1 MDIVIYRMAKNII
14 DILVGNAILKLKE
27 GSDMRREAKEKNV
40 PLDDILYLHG
50 ITERDVAEAK
60 GTLTGYPVKYLN
72 GELVSGEVFRDIP
85 EESARYYKMVPLGKR
100 DGIFEVGMLNPD
112 DVSAQEALKFISA
125 RIDLPVRV
133 FIIIP
138 SDFETLLKQYKS
150 LPIEVTRALGVFEKE
165 KTPFREGLNYVPE
178 KKGLVEEAP
187 ITKIV
192 TVVLRYAV
200 EGHAS
205 DIHIEPGVDILRV
218 RFRVDGI
225 LHTSLTL
232 PKETHA
238 PLVSR
243 IKILCNL
250 KIDENRVPQDGRF
263 HAEVMDRGIDFRV
276 STLPTAFGE
285 KVVIRILDSSGGIA
299 DLGNLGLEGMNLE
312 LVKKNLD
319 RPYGLI
325 LITGPTG
332 SGKSTT
338 LYAMLQILNKETT
351 NIVSLEDPIE
361 YFIPGVN
368 QSQVRPEIN
377 YDFATGLRHVVRQDP
392 DIIMVGEIRDK
403 ETAQLAIQAALT
415 GHLVL
420 ATLHTNNA
428 IGVIPR
434 LVDMGVDPFLIA
446 PTLILA
452 IAQRLVRKLC
462 PDSRK
467 AFTLEGNIKDMI
479 IGQVDTLPDEL
490 QKSVKA
496 TMPNDIYGAESS
508 PVCPKGT
515 RGRMGI
521 FEVIAMTPELEQI
534 ILQDLS
540 EANII
545 KEALRQGMITM
556 KQDGIIKI
564 LRGVIGY
571 EELIEV
577 I

>member
-1 MDIVIYRMAKNII
+1 
-14 DILVGNAILKLKE
+14 
-27 GSDMRREAKEKNV
+27 
-40 PLDDILYLHG
+40 
-50 ITERDVAEAK
+50 
-60 GTLTGYPVKYLN
+60 
-72 GELVSGEVFRDIP
+72 
-85 EESARYYKMVPLGKR
+85 
-100 DGIFEVGMLNPD
+100 
-112 DVSAQEALKFISA
+112 
-125 RIDLPVRV
+125 
-133 FIIIP
+133 
-138 SDFETLLKQYKS
+138 
-150 LPIEVTRALGVFEKE
+150 
-165 KTPFREGLNYVPE
+165 
-178 KKGLVEEAP
+178 
-187 ITKIV
+187 
-192 TVVLRYAV
+192 
-200 EGHAS
+200 
-205 DIHIEPGVDILRV
+205 
-218 RFRVDGI
+218 
-225 LHTSLTL
+225 
-232 PKETHA
+232 
-238 PLVSR
+238 
-243 IKILCNL
+243 L
-250 KIDENRVPQDGRF
+250 KIDETRVPQDGRF
-263 HAEVMDRGIDFRV
+263 HAEVMDHGIDFRV

-299 DLGNLGLEGMNLE
+299 DLGNLGLEGTNLE
-312 LVKKNLD
+312 LVKQNLD
-319 RPYGLI
+319 RPYGLV

-467 AFTLEGNIKDMI
+467 MFTLEGNIKDMI
-479 IGQVDTLPDEL
+479 MGQVDTLPDEL

-496 TMPNDIYGAESS
+496 TMPKEIYGAESS
-508 PVCPKGT
+508 PICPKGT
-515 RGRMGI
+515 RGRMGV

-534 ILQDLS
+534 ILKDLS
-540 EANII
+540 EANITQ
-545 KEALRQGMITM
+545 EALRQGMITM
-556 KQDGIIKI
+556 KQDGVIKI
-564 LRGVIGY
+564 LKGVIGY

>member
-1 MDIVIYRMAKNII
+1 MAKNII

-60 GTLTGYPVKYLN
+60 GMLTGYPVKYLN

-112 DVSAQEALKFISA
+112 DVAAQEALKFISA

-138 SDFETLLKQYKS
+138 SDFEILLKQYKS

-165 KTPFREGLNYVPE
+165 KSPFREGLSYVPE

-192 TVVLRYAV
+192 AVVLRYAV

-299 DLGNLGLEGMNLE
+299 DFDTLGLEGTNLE
-312 LVKKNLD
+312 LVKQNLN

-338 LYAMLQILNKETT
+338 LYAMLQILNKEST

-368 QSQVRPEIN
+368 QSQIRPEIN

-479 IGQVDTLPDEL
+479 MGQVDTLPDEL

>member
-1 MDIVIYRMAKNII
+1 
-14 DILVGNAILKLKE
+14 
-27 GSDMRREAKEKNV
+27 
-40 PLDDILYLHG
+40 DDILYLHG

-85 EESARYYKMVPLGKR
+85 EESAQYYKMVPLGKR

-112 DVSAQEALKFISA
+112 DVAAQEALKFISA

-165 KTPFREGLNYVPE
+165 KTPFREGLSYVPE

-299 DLGNLGLEGMNLE
+299 DLGNLGLEGTNLE
-312 LVKKNLD
+312 LVKQNLD

>member
-85 EESARYYKMVPLGKR
+85 EESAQYYKMVPLGKR

-112 DVSAQEALKFISA
+112 DVAAQEALKFISA

-138 SDFETLLKQYKS
+138 SDFEILLKQYKS

-165 KTPFREGLNYVPE
+165 KTPFREGLSYVTE
-178 KKGLVEEAP
+178 KKGLIEEAP
-187 ITKIV
+187 IIKIV

-263 HAEVMDRGIDFRV
+263 HGEVMDRGIDFRV

-338 LYAMLQILNKETT
+338 LYAMLQILNKEST

-368 QSQVRPEIN
+368 QSQIRPEIN

>member
-72 GELVSGEVFRDIP
+72 GELVPGEVFRDIP

-112 DVSAQEALKFISA
+112 DVAAQEALKFISA

-165 KTPFREGLNYVPE
+165 KSPFREGLSYVPE

-299 DLGNLGLEGMNLE
+299 DLGNLGLEGTNLE
-312 LVKKNLD
+312 LVKQNLD

-467 AFTLEGNIKDMI
+467 AFTLEGNMKDMI
-479 IGQVDTLPDEL
+479 MGQVDTLPDEL

-496 TMPNDIYGAESS
+496 TMPNEIYGAESS

>member
-1 MDIVIYRMAKNII
+1 MAKNII
-14 DILVGNAILKLKE
+14 DILVSKAILKLNE
-27 GSDMRREAKEKNV
+27 GTEIRKEAKEKGV
-40 PLDDILYLHG
+40 PVDDILYTHG
-50 ITERDVAEAK
+50 ITETDVAEAK
-60 GTLTGYPVKYLN
+60 SELSGFPVKYIK
-72 GELVSGEVFRDIP
+72 GEPVPGEILSDIP
-85 EESARYYKMVPLGKR
+85 EESARYYNMVPLGKSE
-100 DGIFEVGMLNPD
+100 GTFEVGMLFPD
-112 DVSAQEALKFISA
+112 DVAAQEALKFISA
-125 RIDLPVRV
+125 RINVPVRI

-138 SDFETLLKQYKS
+138 SDFQNILKQYKS
-150 LPIEVTRALGVFEKE
+150 LHSEITSALGIFEKE
-165 KTPFREGLNYVPE
+165 KPPTPEELGAVLETKN
-178 KKGLVEEAP
+178 LTEEAP

-192 TVVLRYAV
+192 AVILRHAV

-205 DIHIEPGVDILRV
+205 DIHIEPETSALRV

-243 IKILCNL
+243 IKVMSNL
-250 KIDENRVPQDGRF
+250 KIDETRIPQDGRF
-263 HAEVMDRGIDFRV
+263 HVEIMDRGIDFRV

-285 KVVIRILDSSGGIA
+285 KVVIRILDPAGNVKDLTSVGLQGSS
-299 DLGNLGLEGMNLE
+299 LEVVEQSLT
-312 LVKKNLD
+312 KS
-319 RPYGLI
+319 YGLI

-338 LYAMLQILNKETT
+338 LYAMLKILNKEST

-361 YFIPGVN
+361 YYIPGVN

-377 YDFATGLRHVVRQDP
+377 YDFASGLRHVVRQDP

-434 LVDMGVDPFLIA
+434 LIDMGVDPFLIA

-467 AFTLEGNIKDMI
+467 SIPLEGKVKERFMAE
-479 IGQVDTLPDEL
+479 IGAMPERL

-496 TMPNDIYGAESS
+496 SIPAEIFRAEAS

-521 FEVIAMTPELEQI
+521 FEVLAMSSELEHI
-534 ILQDLS
+534 ILTEPS
-540 EANII
+540 ESKILN
-545 KEALRQGMITM
+545 EAARQGMVTM
-556 KQDGIIKI
+556 KQDGVMKV
-564 LRGVIGY
+564 LAGVIGY

>member
-138 SDFETLLKQYKS
+138 SDFEILLKQYKS

-165 KTPFREGLNYVPE
+165 KTPFRECLNYVPE

-263 HAEVMDRGIDFRV
+263 HGEVMDRGIDFRV

-299 DLGNLGLEGMNLE
+299 DFDTLGLEWMNLE

-467 AFTLEGNIKDMI
+467 AFTLEGSIKDMI
-479 IGQVDTLPDEL
+479 MGQVDTLPDEL

-496 TMPNDIYGAESS
+496 TMPNEIYGAESS

-521 FEVIAMTPELEQI
+521 FEVIAMTTELEQI
-534 ILQDLS
+534 ILKDLS
-540 EANII
+540 EANITQ
-545 KEALRQGMITM
+545 EALRQGMITM

>member
-1 MDIVIYRMAKNII
+1 MAKNII

>member
-1 MDIVIYRMAKNII
+1 MAKNII
-14 DILVGNAILKLKE
+14 DILVSKALLKLAE
-27 GSDMRREAKEKNV
+27 GSEVRKEAKQKGV
-40 PLDDILYLHG
+40 SIDDVLYMHG
-50 ITERDVAEAK
+50 ITEPDVAQAK
-60 GTLTGYPVKYLN
+60 SDLTGYPVRLLQ
-72 GELVSGEVFRDIP
+72 GENVPQDTLRDIP
-85 EESARYYKMVPLGKR
+85 EESARYYKMVPLGKL
-100 DGIFEVGMLNPD
+100 DGMFEVGMLFPD

-133 FIIIP
+133 FIITP
-138 SDFETLLKQYKS
+138 SDFDSVLKQYKS
-150 LPIEVTRALGVFEKE
+150 ISGEITSALGIFEKE
-165 KTPFREGLNYVPE
+165 KAFTPEISATPE
-178 KKGLVEEAP
+178 TAKMVEEAP

-192 TVVLRYAV
+192 TVILRHAV

-205 DIHIEPGVDILRV
+205 DIHIEPGKDMLRV
-218 RFRVDGI
+218 RFRVDGV

-243 IKILCNL
+243 IKIMSNM
-250 KIDENRVPQDGRF
+250 KIDETRVPQDGRF
-263 HAEVMDRGIDFRV
+263 HTDIMDRGIDFRV

-285 KVVIRILDSSGGIA
+285 KVVIRILDSSSGMK
-299 DLGNLGLEGMNLE
+299 DLVELGLEGSSLE
-312 LVKKNLD
+312 VVKENIN
-319 RPYGLI
+319 RPFGLI

-332 SGKSTT
+332 SGKSTS
-338 LYAMLQILNKETT
+338 LYVLLQMLNKEGT

-361 YFIPGVN
+361 YYIPGVN

-434 LVDMGVDPFLIA
+434 LIDMGVDPFLIA

-452 IAQRLVRKLC
+452 IAQRLARTLC
-462 PDSRK
+462 ADSRK
-467 AFTLEGNIKDMI
+467 QVPLEGKVKETIMAEIKNMPT
-479 IGQVDTLPDEL
+479 GL
-490 QKSVKA
+490 QDQVKA
-496 TMPNDIYGAESS
+496 AMPENIFKAESS
-508 PVCPKGT
+508 AVCPKGT
-515 RGRMGI
+515 RGRIGV
-521 FEVIAMTPELEQI
+521 FEVLAMTPQLEHI
-534 ILQDLS
+534 ILTAPS
-540 EANII
+540 EAAISEET
-545 KEALRQGMITM
+545 KRQGMVTM
-556 KQDGIIKI
+556 KQDGIIKV
-564 LRGVIGY
+564 LRGIIGY

>member
-1 MDIVIYRMAKNII
+1 MAKNIV
-14 DILVGNAILKLKE
+14 DVLVGKALLKLTE
-27 GSDMRREAKEKNV
+27 GAEIRREAKGKNV
-40 PLDDILYLHG
+40 PIDDILYVHG
-50 ITERDVAEAK
+50 ITQEDVAEAK
-60 GTLTGYPVKYLN
+60 SELTGYPVKYLN
-72 GELVSGEVFRDIP
+72 GERIPFEALHDVP
-85 EESARYYKMVPLGKR
+85 EESARYYKMIPLGKR
-100 DGIFEVGMLNPD
+100 EGIFEIGMLYPD
-112 DVSAQEALKFISA
+112 DVAALEALKFISS
-125 RIDLPVRV
+125 RINLPIRV
-133 FIIIP
+133 FIITP
-138 SDFETLLKQYKS
+138 SDFENVLKEYKS
-150 LPIEVTRALGVFEKE
+150 LPGEVTGALGVFEKE
-165 KTPFREGLNYVPE
+165 KIPVYEPNAPQSDVLT
-178 KKGLVEEAP
+178 EEAP

-192 TVVLRYAV
+192 SVILRHAV

-205 DIHIEPGVDILRV
+205 DIHIEPTREALRV

-238 PLVSR
+238 PLASR
-243 IKILCNL
+243 IKIMSNL
-250 KIDENRVPQDGRF
+250 KIDETRVPQDGRF
-263 HAEVMDRGIDFRV
+263 HQEVMERGIDFRV

-285 KVVIRILDSSGGIA
+285 KVVIRVLDPGGSVQTLE
-299 DLGNLGLEGMNLE
+299 DLGLSGLSLQVIQENI
-312 LVKKNLD
+312 D

-338 LYAMLQILNKETT
+338 LYAMLQILNDESS

-361 YFIPGVN
+361 YYIPGVN
-368 QSQVRPEIN
+368 QSQVRPEID
-377 YDFATGLRHVVRQDP
+377 YDFANGLRHVVRQDP

-428 IGVIPR
+428 LGVIPR
-434 LVDMGVDPFLIA
+434 LIDMGVDPFLIA

-467 AFTLEGNIKDMI
+467 LITLEGKIKDMI
-479 IGQVDTLPDEL
+479 TDQVNTLPISVR
-490 QKSVKA
+490 KSVKDA
-496 TMPNDIYGAESS
+496 MPNEIYGAQSS

-515 RGRMGI
+515 RGRMGV
-521 FEVIAMTPELEQI
+521 FEVLAMTPELEHI
-534 ILQDLS
+534 ILTEPS
-540 EANII
+540 SAKIIEEAN
-545 KEALRQGMITM
+545 RQGMITM
-556 KQDGIIKI
+556 KQDGVIKI
-564 LRGVIGY
+564 LKGDIGY
-571 EELIEV
+571 EELVEV

>member
-1 MDIVIYRMAKNII
+1 MAKNII
-14 DILVGNAILKLKE
+14 DILVGKAILKLKE
-27 GSDMRREAKEKNV
+27 GSEIRRESKEKNLFIEDV
-40 PLDDILYLHG
+40 LYAHG
-50 ITERDVAEAK
+50 ITEQDIAEAK
-60 GTLTGYPVKYLN
+60 SELTGYPVKYLK
-72 GELVSGEVFRDIP
+72 GELVPGEVFRDIP
-85 EESARYYKMVPLGKR
+85 EESARYYKMAPLGKR
-100 DGIFEVGMLNPD
+100 DGTFEVGMLNPD
-112 DVSAQEALKFISA
+112 DVAAQEALKFISA
-125 RIDLPVRV
+125 RINVPVRV

-138 SDFETLLKQYKS
+138 SDFEILLNQYKS

-165 KTPFREGLNYVPE
+165 KAPLREAIGYVPE

-192 TVVLRYAV
+192 TVILRYAV

-243 IKILCNL
+243 IKILCSL
-250 KIDENRVPQDGRF
+250 KIDETRVPQDGRF
-263 HAEVMDRGIDFRV
+263 HAEVMERGIDFRV

-285 KVVIRILDSSGGIA
+285 KVVIRILDPGGGIKDLA
-299 DLGNLGLEGMNLE
+299 DLGLEGSNLE
-312 LVKKNLD
+312 VIKANID

-338 LYAMLQILNKETT
+338 LYAMLQLLNDEAT

-434 LVDMGVDPFLIA
+434 LIDMGVDPFLIA
-446 PTLILA
+446 PTLVLA
-452 IAQRLVRKLC
+452 VAQRLVRKLC
-462 PDSRK
+462 PDSRET
-467 AFTLEGNIKDMI
+467 FTLEGKIKDMVVE
-479 IGQVDTLPDEL
+479 QVAALPDEL
-490 QKSVKA
+490 KKSITE
-496 TMPNDIYGAESS
+496 TMPQEIYSAKSS

-515 RGRMGI
+515 RGRMGV
-521 FEVIAMTPELEQI
+521 FEVMAMTPQLEQI
-534 ILQDLS
+534 ILKDPS
-540 EANII
+540 EASIL
-545 KEALRQGMITM
+545 KEARRQGMITM

-564 LRGVIGY
+564 LKGLIGY